1 MSHDERNSTD
11 RRERQTAAPTAR
23 QATGASGPRLMAEDE
38 QGSPSTENS
47 HPQSSTQATV
57 QTEPTILTEGQ
68 NDRRQ
73 RLETFVADF
82 RGGKKTR
89 VETYSDIL
97 GELEREP
104 ELTHEEKETTFNIIS
119 AELDSTENR
128 ARRHF
133 SLSKSNDKAVSPQPN
148 RRRDNQSEDDS
159 GTDDEES
166 RPKKKSRLLET
177 DMPWYT
183 HSELDELG
191 VSPTSAKTIE
201 LLRIYNRDIK
211 KCKFYVSVSTGAP
224 DNIPS
229 AQWEHIFKGEPVDL
243 DQILSALYRITVVE
257 DRKARIGETEIS
269 LGPAEASRKVSTSTD
284 WSTAWRRAARAT
296 AYAFPHRSKEVG
308 DYAEYIENEFAA
320 KNSSSHH
327 RIILYDVAIRNL
339 VRGGQH
345 ILLTDIHKFVSL
357 YSAIVMPDGVQ
368 YGNQRGPTRKREEL
382 CNRFNDKGCKASNCR
397 YRHACKACGSTAHG
411 KHNCNAATR
420 N

>member
-1 MSHDERNSTD
+1 
-11 RRERQTAAPTAR
+11 
-23 QATGASGPRLMAEDE
+23 MAEDE

-47 HPQSSTQATV
+47 LSQSSTQATV
-57 QTEPTILTEGQ
+57 QSEPTVLTEGQ
-68 NDRRQ
+68 KARRQ

-82 RGGKKTR
+82 RGGRKSR
-89 VETYSDIL
+89 VKTYSDIL

-104 ELTHEEKETTFNIIS
+104 ELTHEEESTFGIIS
-119 AELDSTENR
+119 AELDSTEIR
-128 ARRHF
+128 ARRHLT
-133 SLSKSNDKAVSPQPN
+133 LSKTNDKAVSPQPN
-148 RRRDNQSEDDS
+148 RRQDNHSDDETGTEDD
-159 GTDDEES
+159 DS
-166 RPKKKSRLLET
+166 RPKKKSRLLES

-183 HSELDELG
+183 HSELDESSI
-191 VSPTSAKTIE
+191 SPTSAKTVE
-201 LLRIYNRDIK
+201 LLRIYNRDVK

-229 AQWEHIFKGEPVDL
+229 VQWEHIFKGKLIDL

-296 AYAFPHRSKEVG
+296 AYAFPHRSKEVE

-320 KNSSSHH
+320 KNSLSHH
-327 RIILYDVAIRNL
+327 RIILYDIAIRNL

-357 YSAIVMPDGVQ
+357 YSAIVMPDGIQ
-368 YGNQRGPTRKREEL
+368 YGNQQETTRKREEL
-382 CNRFNDKGCKASNCR
+382 CNRFNDKGCKATNCH
-397 YRHACKACGSTAHG
+397 Y
-411 KHNCNAATR
+411 
-420 N
+420 